1 MSKTKQK
8 ELNENEL
15 AAWLNK
21 ANTSIEPYSKP
32 IAAVVGLLIV
42 GLIAWGL
49 YSGKAAGDRSD
60 ATLQLLMSDP
70 EVADRYPETAAAAW
84 STLYSANSDLEAGI
98 QALYTN
104 REDAETLLTQAK
116 ETFNTAVDSS
126 DDVLLRSRAYLG
138 IALASES
145 LGQLD
150 EAIEAYKNCIDVN
163 ESEAMVSKAQ
173 ARIDELTNPDTQEF
187 VAWFGEQDFAPAD
200 PSLPPELP
208 GDVTLPELPDLKL
221 SPLLSDEKDGEKGDD
236 EMKLDDLPSD
246 LDLPADGDQG
256 AKSDGDAKSDDSA
269 DKKEGLE
276 LPTTDKPEKK
286 E

>member
-256 AKSDGDAKSDDSA
+256 AKSDGDAKADDSA